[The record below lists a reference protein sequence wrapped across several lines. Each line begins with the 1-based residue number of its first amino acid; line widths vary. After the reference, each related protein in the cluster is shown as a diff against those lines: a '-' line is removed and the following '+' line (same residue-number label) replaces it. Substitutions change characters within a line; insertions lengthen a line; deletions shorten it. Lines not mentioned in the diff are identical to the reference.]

1 MREKILGLIK
11 EKGELPPLPDIL
23 LRLEKLINDPE
34 SDIEAI
40 AELIETE
47 PVLSGRLIK
56 MANSVLF
63 GGGREQAK
71 DLETTIL
78 RLGIKMVLDL
88 AYTLQLPSMFKK
100 PKAFDQIRFWKHSL
114 AVACLSQCLA
124 EHYGLTGEER
134 EESYV
139 CGLMHDL
146 GILVFDFLI
155 PDEYKAFTDTLEP
168 GSPDLDALEVQ
179 AFGIGHAE
187 LGARFIHHQWPVS
200 PVVVRAAKEHHMP
213 LKNDGSR
220 HNIHKLVNISNKIA
234 NVNGLDHGLIPTTE
248 ETLDPV
254 VFEILHVSP
263 PQLDAIIEQPLDGL
277 RQTESSMKG

>member
-1 MREKILGLIK
+1 MRDKILSLVK
-11 EKGELPPLPDIL
+11 EKGDLPPLPDIL

-40 AELIETE
+40 AALIETE

-71 DLETTIL
+71 DLSTTIL

-100 PKAFDQIRFWKHSL
+100 PKAFNQIRFWKHSL

-124 EHYGLTGEER
+124 ENTGLSGEEL

-155 PDEYKAFTDTLEP
+155 TEEYSKFAK
-168 GSPDLDALEVQ
+168 DLDKDSSLLEIQ
-179 AFGIGHAE
+179 EIETFGIGHAE

-200 PVVVRAAKEHHMP
+200 PVVVRAVKEHHLP

-220 HNIHKLVNISNKIA
+220 LTIQKVVNIANQIA
-234 NVNGLDHGLIPTTE
+234 NVNGIDHGLVPIIE
-248 ETLDPV
+248 VDLDPV
-254 VFEILHVSP
+254 VYEVLQVSP
-263 PQLDAIIEQPLDGL
+263 EELDAIVARPLENL
-277 RQTESSMKG
+277 RQTESSMKA